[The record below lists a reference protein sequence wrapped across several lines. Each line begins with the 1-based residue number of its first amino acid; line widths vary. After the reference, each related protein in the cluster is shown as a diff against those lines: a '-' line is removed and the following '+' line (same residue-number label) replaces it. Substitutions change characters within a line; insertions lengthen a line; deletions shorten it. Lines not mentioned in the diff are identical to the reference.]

1 MPPHCDSLDGPVV
14 TAARDALEADD
25 VNLLLPYVHAD
36 GEDEVRE
43 VFALVRT
50 ARRESPTA
58 REVADRLLFETA
70 VRVHRAGEGAAFTGL
85 KPAGLDVGPA
95 IPLAERALAE
105 RALADGDVSDLV
117 ALLTEEVR
125 SEAERRVGAAMAA
138 ADDAAAGVPQARRW
152 VEAMLGVQVWAHG
165 VHSAIHAAG
174 HGAPGAA
181 HEHGPQHGHAHSD
194 RHEHG
199 AHGEHG
205 PAALLRDHP
214 E

>member
-14 TAARDALEADD
+14 TAARRALDADD

-50 ARRESPTA
+50 VRHEGTTA
-58 REVADRLLFETA
+58 REVADRLLFETV
-70 VRVHRAGEGAAFTGL
+70 VRVHRAGEGAPFTGL

-95 IPLAERALAE
+95 IPLAEQ
-105 RALADGDVSDLV
+105 ALADGDAAELV
-117 ALLTEEVR
+117 ELLTGAVR
-125 SEAERRVGAAMAA
+125 SEAERRLGLALAA
-138 ADDAAAGVPQARRW
+138 ADEAATGVPQARRW
-152 VEAMLGVQVWAHG
+152 VEAMLGLQVWAHG
-165 VHSAIHAAG
+165 VHKAVHGGG
-174 HGAPGAA
+174 HGGHDTD
-181 HEHGPQHGHAHSD
+181 HEHPDEHEPATPD
-194 RHEHG
+194 R
-199 AHGEHG
+199 G